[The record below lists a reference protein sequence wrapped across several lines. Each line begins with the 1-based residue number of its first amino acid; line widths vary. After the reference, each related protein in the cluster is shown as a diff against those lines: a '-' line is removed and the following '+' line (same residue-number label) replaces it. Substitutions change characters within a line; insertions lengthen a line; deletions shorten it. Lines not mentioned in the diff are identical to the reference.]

1 MSCYLLSKAS
11 SFRPNSPILGT
22 ALFTPEE
29 VFHHDLQGEFWA
41 SLCARAWLRQRR
53 VRLDA
58 YAQVLITTTA
68 VAQLVNFEESHIE
81 QLPS

>member
-1 MSCYLLSKAS
+1 MSCYLLSKAG

-29 VFHHDLQGEFWA
+29 VFAHSG
-41 SLCARAWLRQRR
+41 LRQRR

-58 YAQVLITTTA
+58 YAQVLITSTV

-81 QLPS
+81 QLPSQIHF